1 MSTNTPPAGTQAKPE
16 RVYVEIPK
24 AGPGQGYRA
33 PKNYQNPLVDVLTQ
47 LAVAAMCL
55 SLLIVPGA
63 IIAMIVWNT
72 YAEES
77 YLLWLW
83 ATMFVFLEAI
93 AIFIAVGL
101 WREALGLS
109 SRADYRGT
117 VRAAPHS

>member
-33 PKNYQNPLVDVLTQ
+33 PKNYQRPLVDLLTQ

-72 YAEES
+72 YRAEP

-93 AIFIAVGL
+93 AIFVAIGL
-101 WREALGLS
+101 WREALGYTG
-109 SRADYRGT
+109 RADYPGT
-117 VRAAPHS
+117 VRGLPRA